1 MHIADVKL
9 PSSWTA
15 LATFTD
21 VTEDD
26 TYVIVNS
33 SPDLIYAVEGSATPI
48 AGVIGVPVAPGNYIN
63 YKKGGQTNL
72 YLRNGYTPVMV
83 GDVDT
88 QNKVSNI
95 TINKVG

>member
-15 LATFTD
+15 LSTY
-21 VTEDD
+21 VEVSNSD
-26 TYVIVNS
+26 TYIIVNS
-33 SPDLIYAVEGSATPI
+33 SPDLIYAVEGSATPLST
-48 AGVIGVPVAPGNYIN
+48 VIGVPVASGNYIN
-63 YKKGGQTNL
+63 YKKGDQINL

-83 GDVDT
+83 GGVDT
-88 QNKVSNI
+88 QNKISNI

>member
-1 MHIADVKL
+1 MHLADVKL
-9 PSSWTA
+9 PSKWTA
-15 LATFTD
+15 LSSYVE
-21 VTEDD
+21 VTNDS
-26 TYVIVNS
+26 TYIIVNS
-33 SPDLIYAVEGSATPI
+33 SSDLIYAVEGSATPI

-63 YKKGGQTNL
+63 YKKGEQTNL
-72 YLRNGYTPVMV
+72 YLRNGYTPVMI

>member
-15 LATFTD
+15 LATFT
-21 VTEDD
+21 EENEND

-48 AGVIGVPVAPGNYIN
+48 A
-63 YKKGGQTNL
+63 
-72 YLRNGYTPVMV
+72 
-83 GDVDT
+83 
-88 QNKVSNI
+88 
-95 TINKVG
+95 

>member
-21 VTEDD
+21 VNEDD

-83 GDVDT
+83 GNVDT